1 MALKN
6 EKYQI
11 NPHLR
16 VIKVTENEILVK
28 HSARSF
34 FSKNW
39 TDKGRT
45 GLLGRVI
52 NHMNSQT
59 NLQDLR
65 EKEIVKYEEQ
75 EDALQLI
82 EQLIEEKILVEADH
96 DLVDVYYRV
105 IQDAETPLA
114 DKRIGVIGCGQS
126 GSRIARQL
134 VQSGIKHLL
143 LADDAKIKNINT
155 VHRFLGIEP
164 RYIQEQAPIADCLAE
179 SFQHYDLK
187 CISTITEDSFSKENI
202 AKVFEECDFV
212 VAALDEYMQSILH
225 SVNEQALEADKPWAM
240 TIFDGSEGVA
250 GPIFVPGE
258 TGCFNEFDIQGIAAA
273 GTLKRDVITYYDAVS
288 AMGQPD
294 LGIAPPPYVDVV
306 SGQFTAGLLTYLT
319 TGRSYLV
326 SRAIRTD
333 FERMSVD
340 YEDIKRIPRCPACA
354 PFRPFRNVFL

>member
-1 MALKN
+1 MDLKN
-6 EKYQI
+6 EKYRI

-16 VIKVTENEILVK
+16 VIKITENEILVK

-34 FSKNW
+34 FSKSW
-39 TDKGRT
+39 MDKGRT

-52 NHMNSQT
+52 NHMSGQI
-59 NLQDLR
+59 NLKKLL
-65 EKEIVKYEEQ
+65 ESGIIKHEEQ
-75 EDALQLI
+75 EDAQQLI
-82 EQLIEEKILVEADH
+82 QELIEERILIEADE
-96 DLVDVYYRV
+96 DLVDVYFRV

-114 DKRIGVIGCGQS
+114 NKRIGVIGCGQS
-126 GSRIARQL
+126 GSRIAKQL
-134 VQSGIKHLL
+134 VQSGIRYLL
-143 LADDAKIKNINT
+143 LADDAKIKNTNT
-155 VHRFLGIEP
+155 IHRFLGIEP
-164 RYIQEQAPIADCLAE
+164 RYLQEHLPIADCLAE
-179 SFQHYDLK
+179 SLQQFDLK
-187 CISTITEDSFSKENI
+187 NINTITENSFSKENL

-225 SVNEQALEADKPWAM
+225 SINEQALEAEKPWAI

-250 GPIFVPGE
+250 GPIFIPGE
-258 TGCFNEFDIQGIAAA
+258 TGCFNEFDVQGIAAA

-288 AMGQPD
+288 SMGQPD
-294 LGIAPPPYVDVV
+294 LGITPPPYVDVV

-340 YEDIKRIPRCPACA
+340 YEDVKRIPRCPACA